1 MLRHKKTP
9 HFRGAFLW
17 RKAGGRGFTSLAHR
31 FVRSRDK
38 PKPKDIAPQY
48 SSDTTCETFFID
60 KTHFVDILLLD
71 GVDRCRSFPELRTWS
86 RERRASLL
94 CGTVLTPFVGSF
106 LFHILLTNPNF
117 TVQYETVDFA
127 CHRAS
132 SNTYAAYMC
141 GEWGISA
148 KSNCVAAFHAMPQYL
163 IIPTGRFSAI
173 ATSQ

>member
-1 MLRHKKTP
+1 MCPITP
-9 HFRGAFLW
+9 QAGEGSHLW
-17 RKAGGRGFTSLAHR
+17 RASLSARETNRSQKILPRNIPPIPLAKR
-31 FVRSRDK
+31 FLLTKCVLW
-38 PKPKDIAPQY
+38 DI
-48 SSDTTCETFFID
+48 
-60 KTHFVDILLLD
+60 VLLD
-71 GVDRCRSFPELRTWS
+71 GDDRRCSVSTEYLAWPRHIG
-86 RERRASLL
+86 ASLL

-148 KSNCVAAFHAMPQYL
+148 KSNCVAAFHAMPQHL
-163 IIPTGRFSAI
+163 IIPTGRFSAT